1 VKRALHKVCGLINK
15 TCLATLLVAAPAVIG
30 FVANSISPEQ
40 NLFVSGIAQAQVKAK
55 NKQFEKRTPPGV
67 GESVAKK
74 VQEAYEFLQPADG
87 KTDPQPQKVIQ
98 VLNAIPTTKLNP
110 SEFANIYQLSA
121 YAYAQ
126 QENYAKAI
134 EFFNKYLALSPN
146 IPVAGEAS
154 AYQVLGQLYGAT
166 ENPKKALESMLKW
179 TDYVAEIKPEQ
190 YQLFATL
197 YYQIEDKNN
206 ALLNINEAVKLQEA
220 AGRVPSEGWYNLQ
233 RGLYLEKEDYKNAQ
247 TAVEKLITHYSKPSY
262 WKVLSQLY
270 GIMEQPKQRV
280 AALEACYL
288 MGGLDNERDLTTLSA
303 LFWEMEAP
311 HKAAK
316 VMEKGIYTDKTIE
329 PNAKNLKF
337 LADVLRAARDDKKSL
352 VEYEKAA
359 QKSTDGEL
367 ILGLAEMYMLN
378 DKYKEASKWAKD
390 ALAKGVKRADRANM
404 TAGQAEFEMKNFETA
419 ISYFSKAAKDE
430 RSAKYANQ
438 WIAAAQREQK
448 KAEIAAASR

>member
-1 VKRALHKVCGLINK
+1 VKRALHNVSVVFNK
-15 TCLATLLVAAPAVIG
+15 TLLATLLVASPVIVS
-30 FVANSISPEQ
+30 FTANSINPDQS
-40 NLFVSGIAQAQVKAK
+40 LFVSGLAEAQVKAK

-74 VQEAYEFLQPADG
+74 VQEAYEFLQPADP
-87 KTDPQPQKVIQ
+87 KNKPQPQKVIQ
-98 VLNAIPTTKLNP
+98 VLDAIPKAKLNP

-146 IPVAGEAS
+146 IPVAGEAQ

-166 ENPKKALESMLKW
+166 DNPKKALESMLKW

-190 YQLFATL
+190 YNMFSSL

-206 ALLNINEAVKLQEA
+206 ALLNINEAVRLQEA
-220 AGRVPSEGWYNLQ
+220 AGKVPSESWYNLQ
-233 RGLYLEKEDYKNAQ
+233 RGLYLEKEDYKNAKI
-247 TAVEKLITHYSKPSY
+247 VIEKLITHYSKATY
-262 WKVLSQLY
+262 WKTLSQLY
-270 GIMEQPKQRV
+270 GIMEQPKERV
-280 AALEACYL
+280 SALEACYL
-288 MGGLDNERDLTTLSA
+288 MGGLDTERDLTTLAA

-311 HKAAK
+311 YKAAK

-404 TAGQAEFEMKNFETA
+404 TVGQAEFEMKNFETA
-419 ISYFSKAAKDE
+419 ISYFAKAAKDE
-430 RSAKYANQ
+430 RSSRYANQ

-448 KAEIAAASR
+448 KAEIAAGSK